1 MKLGFG
7 KIKSNAS
14 IPGENAGIVS
24 LVTSTPLEI
33 QAGEKI
39 DFKTGL
45 MVRVPEGYILSI
57 QSSPTLLAVSGIEV
71 LGPTFVASED
81 ESEIKIPLYNTSNGQ
96 INLHPGAQVA
106 VALLIELE
114 PVEIEEFS
122 PEKQKAGRGTPVRP
136 KKDPF
141 KFKIS

>member
-1 MKLGFG
+1 MELGFG
-7 KIKSNAS
+7 KIKSNAT
-14 IPGENAGIVS
+14 IPEENAGIVS
-24 LVTSTPLEI
+24 LVTSAPLEI

-39 DFKTGL
+39 DLKTGL

-81 ESEIKIPLYNTSNGQ
+81 ESEIKIPLHNTSNGQ
-96 INLHPGAQVA
+96 INLQPSTQVA
-106 VALLIELE
+106 VAFLVSLV

-122 PEKQKAGRGTPVRP
+122 PEKQKAGKGTPVKP

-141 KFKIS
+141 KFKVS